1 MTGRF
6 ALTLALVLGMLVA
19 GCAASDEPIVTVPPA
34 SVGPQDTVSAAVD
47 QTRGEVERA
56 LRDRGLALTD
66 AQVPFRP
73 AEGARLTDA
82 PRAVYQVVLPADPG
96 GGFVVVY
103 ELRIRTSPTRRRMS
117 RPNTSRPAPAASNRP
132 SRRPTSSAS
141 SEHRDP
147 VLVDPGRGAR
157 SAGAGDPGRARDH
170 WSGSRSPPDGRDQ
183 ADEPVRPQASVASR
197 TGIAVSAAAQW
208 RIGSRFT
215 LSVWVRGKSS
225 AGQTRQPAT
234 R

>member
-103 ELRIRTSPTRRRMS
+103 ELRDPDLANQAANEQAQYLATGPGRVQSSLETTDVIRVVG
-117 RPNTSRPAPAASNRP
+117 NTVILYSWIPGEARDPQAPAIQAALETIGLGVQVP
-132 SRRPTSSAS
+132 S
-141 SEHRDP
+141 
-147 VLVDPGRGAR
+147 
-157 SAGAGDPGRARDH
+157 
-170 WSGSRSPPDGRDQ
+170 
-183 ADEPVRPQASVASR
+183 
-197 TGIAVSAAAQW
+197 
-208 RIGSRFT
+208 
-215 LSVWVRGKSS
+215 
-225 AGQTRQPAT
+225 
-234 R
+234 